1 MRVNDDLN
9 TILGKNTIQGL
20 ILAGGQSRRL
30 DGVDKGLLDLNGHPL
45 VQHVARVLGPQTV
58 RVSVAANRSRSTY
71 QKYAPEVLPDTI
83 GGFAGPLAGLAT
95 FASAVQSSWVAIVAC
110 DLIFLPEDWVDRLL
124 TSAHRRNQNVV
135 CATDKT
141 SGKHAV
147 CAVARRECLA
157 TAATLLKTGRH
168 RWTDWLAA
176 NQAGSELFASKELF
190 NINSH
195 DDAKKA
201 EDLLLKKAVSH

>member
-9 TILGKNTIQGL
+9 TIPGKNTIQGL

-30 DGVDKGLLDLNGHPL
+30 DGVDKGLLELNGHPL

-58 RVSVAANRSRSTY
+58 RLSVAANRSRSAY
-71 QKYAPEVLPDTI
+71 QKYATEVLPDAI

-95 FASAVQSSWVAIVAC
+95 FASAAQSSWVAIVAC
-110 DLIFLPEDWVDRLL
+110 DLIFLPDDWVDRLL
-124 TSAHRRNQNVV
+124 SSAHTYNQNVV
-135 CATDKT
+135 CATDKI

-157 TAATLLKTGRH
+157 TAASLLKTGRH
-168 RWTDWLAA
+168 RWTDWLAS

-201 EDLLLKKAVSH
+201 ETLLFNKTVTY